1 MHPRRKRSRFDLTS
15 GIEENIKKR
24 TNGNRQMLE
33 QRNGY
38 ICRQNGAPMGR
49 KGFNA
54 MTISDYV
61 WFGVLIV
68 LLVLNVAMVV
78 AGRNNA

>member
-1 MHPRRKRSRFDLTS
+1 
-15 GIEENIKKR
+15 
-24 TNGNRQMLE
+24 
-33 QRNGY
+33 
-38 ICRQNGAPMGR
+38 MGR

-68 LLVLNVAMVV
+68 LLVLNVAAV